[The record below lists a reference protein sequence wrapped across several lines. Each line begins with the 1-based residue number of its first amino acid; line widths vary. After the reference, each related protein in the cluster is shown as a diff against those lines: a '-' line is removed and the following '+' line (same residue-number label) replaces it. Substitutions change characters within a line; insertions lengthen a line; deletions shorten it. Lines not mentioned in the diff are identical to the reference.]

1 MFGVDLLNKT
11 NKKLKVNKLFSERN
25 GLRDSKIKKT
35 ADIDTSSY
43 CMLWDYCE
51 KYKTNLAWK
60 YPNYCPDNSNLICG
74 INDDTFFL
82 VVSKRIPD
90 LYYGY
95 PPESYPYDPFGGNR
109 KKESRK
115 LYSILDFVEFIA
127 QGIKTVIK
135 GKYHDYFS
143 HYELSFIDDNK
154 DFESFRAEINE
165 AFDMCGLLY
174 NLTEE
179 RIVERIVDDGFIIE
193 ESKTLIETVPEKE
206 LKKLIEES
214 IKLHKSRNPD
224 DCHLATEKIWDALE
238 RLKTIYIDE
247 ETDKKASATK
257 VISQMANSDEDYI
270 NLFSTEFV
278 YLTNVGNNYR
288 IRHHEIGKKDIPD
301 DGYYDYFF
309 SRCFSLIMLALKY
322 IK

>member
-1 MFGVDLLNKT
+1 M
-11 NKKLKVNKLFSERN
+11 
-25 GLRDSKIKKT
+25 I
-35 ADIDTSSY
+35 
-43 CMLWDYCE
+43 
-51 KYKTNLAWK
+51 
-60 YPNYCPDNSNLICG
+60 
-74 INDDTFFL
+74 
-82 VVSKRIPD
+82 
-90 LYYGY
+90 LYYGADSKVIK
-95 PPESYPYDPFGGNR
+95 PEYLKGSQQNDYGLGFYMTPEYDKAKIWASKFSQGGYLIKYEVDLEGLDVLHIDGANEQVILKWATLLISNR
-109 KKESRK
+109 FDSRTYD
-115 LYSILDFVEFIA
+115 LYKGTIEFLQKHFPTDLDFVEFIA

>member
-1 MFGVDLLNKT
+1 MKELFTERHRLRELKKRT
-11 NKKLKVNKLFSERN
+11 NY
-25 GLRDSKIKKT
+25 
-35 ADIDTSSY
+35 IDDESY
-43 CMLWDYCE
+43 AILYDCCE
-51 KYKTNLAWK
+51 KYKDNLAWR
-60 YPNYCPDNSNLICG
+60 YPEFCSDFPNLICG
-74 INDDTFFL
+74 LKEDTFRL
-82 VVSKRIPD
+82 VLNKAIPGFCYGHPSIEDHIVIEGD
-90 LYYGY
+90 LD
-95 PPESYPYDPFGGNR
+95 EWTINPY
-109 KKESRK
+109 
-115 LYSILDFVEFIA
+115 LILDYVEFIA
-127 QGIKTVIK
+127 SGIKTMK
-135 GKYHDYFS
+135 KKEYHSFMAHYHFS
-143 HYELSFIDDNK
+143 FTNDNT
-154 DFESFRAEINE
+154 DFESFRTEINDLFE
-165 AFDMCGLLY
+165 LCGLLY

-179 RIVERIVDDGFIIE
+179 RIVERIVDDGFLIE
-193 ESKTLIETVPEKE
+193 ESKSLIGSTPELE

-238 RLKTIYIDE
+238 RLKTIYIDDK
-247 ETDKKASATK
+247 TDKKTSANK
-257 VISQMANSDEDYI
+257 VISQMANSDEDYM